1 MAKIKWEGLDK
12 LQKKLK
18 ENVTMNDVKRVVRQ
32 NGADLQQKIQEK
44 AEFTKGYQTGQTKRS
59 VNLEIKDGGFTAES
73 GPTTEYAP
81 CLKIGRNIWQHMF
94 ENRAKSVE
102 ILANIAQSDL
112 MSNVEHDIIKRKRG
126 ILSCSKRLIFQA
138 EKAMDLRI

>member
-32 NGADLQQKIQEK
+32 NGAQLQNKIQEK
-44 AEFTKGYQTGQTKRS
+44 AEFRGHYEGNKFVKPTGTTKRS

-73 GPTTEYAP
+73 GPTTEYA
-81 CLKIGRNIWQHMF
+81 
-94 ENRAKSVE
+94 EYVE
-102 ILANIAQSDL
+102 YGTRFMEAQPFVRPALEEQASKF
-112 MSNVEHDIIKRKRG
+112 KRDMQKLVR
-126 ILSCSKRLIFQA
+126 
-138 EKAMDLRI
+138 

>member
-1 MAKIKWEGLDK
+1 MAKIKWEGLED
-12 LQKKLK
+12 LQKKLR
-18 ENVTMNDVKRVVRQ
+18 ENVSMNLVKKTVQQ
-32 NGADLQQKIQEK
+32 NGQELRSKIQEK

-102 ILANIAQSDL
+102 ILVNIA
-112 MSNVEHDIIKRKRG
+112 
-126 ILSCSKRLIFQA
+126 
-138 EKAMDLRI
+138 